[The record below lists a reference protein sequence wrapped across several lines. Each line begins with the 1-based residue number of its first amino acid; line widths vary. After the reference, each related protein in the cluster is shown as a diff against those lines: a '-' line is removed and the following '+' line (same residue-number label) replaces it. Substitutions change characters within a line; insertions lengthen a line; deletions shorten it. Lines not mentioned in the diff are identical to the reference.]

1 MAYDLSSPKLRSFHA
16 ALPDFQSGRSTPR
29 DFLEECIAA
38 FEAREDVLKAFVC
51 SDWAAARQAADES
64 ARRHADGKVLSL
76 IDGFPVGVKDII
88 ETVDFPTQ
96 MNSPIYKGWRPIR
109 DAACVRAL
117 KQAGGIIPGKTV
129 TTEFA
134 SGESGPTTN
143 PHDPER
149 TPGGS
154 SSGSA
159 ASVGAGVLPAGL
171 ATQTRASTIRP
182 ASYCGAFGFKPTHRA
197 LNLGGVHPVSA
208 TLDHLGTIG
217 ASVED
222 CWLVARHIAE
232 NARGESGYAALGGPL
247 APPDAVRPDRLA
259 VVYSSGWDQVDDASA
274 AAFEAAVE
282 ALAEAGVTVISRDA
296 DGQIS
301 RFEDAIAD
309 ADQLSLDVMG
319 IELDWPMGAYRD
331 AGGELGPTLRKYLDF
346 AETVTAQGYADR
358 LERRRV
364 MIAEMERIRP
374 HVDAIISLSASGPAP
389 VGFGYTGSRSMIA
402 TWTLLGAPAW
412 SLPVLVSDSM
422 PLGLQLVGFRGDDA
436 RLAGM
441 ARWMAGA
448 LAGG

>member
-1 MAYDLSSPKLRSFHA
+1 M
-16 ALPDFQSGRSTPR
+16 
-29 DFLEECIAA
+29 
-38 FEAREDVLKAFVC
+38 
-51 SDWAAARQAADES
+51 
-64 ARRHADGKVLSL
+64 
-76 IDGFPVGVKDII
+76 
-88 ETVDFPTQ
+88 
-96 MNSPIYKGWRPIR
+96 
-109 DAACVRAL
+109 
-117 KQAGGIIPGKTV
+117 
-129 TTEFA
+129 
-134 SGESGPTTN
+134 
-143 PHDPER
+143 
-149 TPGGS
+149 
-154 SSGSA
+154 
-159 ASVGAGVLPAGL
+159 
-171 ATQTRASTIRP
+171 
-182 ASYCGAFGFKPTHRA
+182 
-197 LNLGGVHPVSA
+197 
-208 TLDHLGTIG
+208 
-217 ASVED
+217 
-222 CWLVARHIAE
+222 
-232 NARGESGYAALGGPL
+232 
-247 APPDAVRPDRLA
+247 
-259 VVYSSGWDQVDDASA
+259 VYSSGWDQVDDASA

-448 LAGG
+448 LAGD